1 MLAER
6 LGRTSA
12 LSRNLLPIFRH
23 IDFTKGEDRHNCRAR
38 DEDDGTIT
46 AQSAFRSIRSSGET
60 DADDGGAIKTILPR
74 GSAAKEPLA
83 LSSLPLREDS
93 VAEYAHGGG

>member
-46 AQSAFRSIRSSGET
+46 AQSAFRSIRSSGGT
-60 DADDGGAIKTILPR
+60 DADDGRR
-74 GSAAKEPLA
+74 GDQDDLAAGLRGQRAACTEQ
-83 LSSLPLREDS
+83 PLRDS
-93 VAEYAHGGG
+93 LAEYADGGG

>member
-1 MLAER
+1 MISPK
-6 LGRTSA
+6 GK
-12 LSRNLLPIFRH
+12 
-23 IDFTKGEDRHNCRAR
+23 IDITAVR

-83 LSSLPLREDS
+83 LSSL
-93 VAEYAHGGG
+93 